1 MLNMQRFLFT
11 VGVILI
17 RLISDIRDH
26 TEIIQAI
33 RRTLTE
39 STQNN
44 IQREKAAA
52 KNIKKQQSERGIS
65 PLEQ

>member
-52 KNIKKQQSERGIS
+52 KNIKNNKAKE
-65 PLEQ
+65 E